1 MRKLRTHFNL
11 VLSTALLV
19 ATLLPVLI
27 LYLLSVSGL
36 VEATYITDTH
46 DLRPTG
52 RLLSDLVQDTPPV
65 SPDLAQP
72 PVRNDSQEERRPLQ
86 LTLQDPGT
94 GQPRVDLL
102 LDPVT
107 GLWTR
112 LSTNQIK
119 RIIVTSQVFN
129 FRADLPAWIVIGSL
143 PIFGLLMGFFLS
155 MVMSRGVTQPI
166 SQLVEAAKAVSRR
179 DLDYR
184 VETQGS
190 QELQELAHSFN
201 RMAEELEQAE
211 ITRRNLMADVAH
223 ELRTPLAVLNG
234 NLRAMLDGV
243 HALSEEEIAL
253 LYEQTQHLNRLVEDL
268 RELSLAEAD
277 QLFLNRQEVDLA
289 QLVKE
294 TVAHFEFIAEE
305 QGINISE
312 EIDNPLIQPGFD
324 ENRIR
329 QVMHNLLS
337 NAFRHTPREGSIV
350 VFAKKISNENVVEIA
365 VKDTGEGISPEDL
378 PHIFNRFY
386 RMEKSVSRDRG
397 GTGLGLAIV
406 KAIVEALGGTV
417 SVQSAGR
424 DQGSTFTIRFSGDSG
439 DPESYSR

>member
-166 SQLVEAAKAVSRR
+166 SQLVEAAKAVGRR

-312 EIDNPLIQPGFD
+312 EIDNPLIQPGLD

>member
-312 EIDNPLIQPGFD
+312 EIDNPLIQPGLD

>member
-155 MVMSRGVTQPI
+155 MAMSRGVTQPI
-166 SQLVEAAKAVSRR
+166 SQLVEAAKAVGRR

-312 EIDNPLIQPGFD
+312 EIDNPLIQPGLD